1 MDIADIQIRRLGA
14 DEAEIFRDIR
24 LESLRCNPEAF
35 GSSFAAES
43 VKPASWFAD
52 RLGTSFVL
60 GAFRTAV
67 LLGIAALVIQQG
79 DKRAHKGVLVGMYVR
94 PDARRAGVGRRLV
107 EAIVALARD
116 RVELIQLSVVKENE
130 AARRLYAGQGFL
142 EYGIELH
149 ALKQNGRYYDEIL
162 MAKDIA
168 VNQE

>member
-14 DEAEIFRDIR
+14 DEAEKFRDIR

-52 RLGTSFVL
+52 RLSTSFVL

-79 DKRAHKGVLVGMYVR
+79 DKRAHKGLLVGMYVR

-116 RVELIQLSVVKENE
+116 RVELIQLSVVKEMKRRGGCMPVRGSWSTGSNSMPSSKT
-130 AARRLYAGQGFL
+130 AATTMKSSWRRTS
-142 EYGIELH
+142 
-149 ALKQNGRYYDEIL
+149 R
-162 MAKDIA
+162 
-168 VNQE
+168 

>member
-60 GAFRTAV
+60 GAFRAAK

-79 DKRAHKGVLVGMYVR
+79 DKRAHKGMLIGMYVR
-94 PDARRAGVGRRLV
+94 PDARRPASGGDWSRPSSL
-107 EAIVALARD
+107 L
-116 RVELIQLSVVKENE
+116 RVTASS
-130 AARRLYAGQGFL
+130 
-142 EYGIELH
+142 
-149 ALKQNGRYYDEIL
+149 
-162 MAKDIA
+162 
-168 VNQE
+168 